1 MERPTLQGLSQL
13 RQEEVYDY
21 LITFGDEVTFI
32 WAEPKSIGTFLYF
45 LARYPAFVDLVLSLY
60 VRITLG
66 LPVQQCVALDHVMGW
81 MFLVGI
87 AVAEIIMI
95 MRVWSLWGRTR
106 FMTIFLSILTVA
118 TLIAGV
124 TVLGVS
130 RESLTFVSMRDI
142 APNISGC
149 YPLGSNGAMSV
160 DYAILMGFE
169 ANIVSSL
176 LSRPLPTQIPHYKAQ
191 LRGSHLINP
200 TSLIDLFIRDGV
212 IYFVGL
218 FGASCHFA
226 SSLELY
232 VLIVYGCRI
241 AISFINVVMLM
252 GNSQL
257 DAIA

>member
-169 ANIVSSL
+169 AITLTLTLVKCI
-176 LSRPLPTQIPHYKAQ
+176 RHC
-191 LRGSHLINP
+191 SHLINP